1 MGSIKHSVFW
11 DLHWVLVRY
20 IMVTEA
26 KAFQIREVLKMALSK
41 EAMEY
46 KKELEQN
53 KEAIRELL
61 LDRLKESERG
71 QSVSFEE
78 VELEMKERY
87 GI

>member
-1 MGSIKHSVFW
+1 
-11 DLHWVLVRY
+11 
-20 IMVTEA
+20 EA

>member
-1 MGSIKHSVFW
+1 
-11 DLHWVLVRY
+11 
-20 IMVTEA
+20 
-26 KAFQIREVLKMALSK
+26 MALSK

-53 KEAIRELL
+53 KEAISELL
-61 LDRLKESERG
+61 LVLLKESERG